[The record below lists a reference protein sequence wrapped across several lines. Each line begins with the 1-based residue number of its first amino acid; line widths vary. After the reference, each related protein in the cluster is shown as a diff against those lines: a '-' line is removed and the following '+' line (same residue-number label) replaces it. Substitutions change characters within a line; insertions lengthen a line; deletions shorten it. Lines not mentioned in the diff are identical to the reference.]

1 MDHAELEQVAAQI
14 VAPGKGLLAADESTP
29 TIGKRFAA
37 VSVESTPENRRGYR
51 ELLLTAPG
59 LAEHISGVILFDETL
74 RQSSS
79 GGVPFAEVLEQAG
92 ILPGIKVDRGTTALP
107 GFPDETTTAGLDGLR
122 ERFAEYRELGA
133 RFAKWRAVI
142 RVGAGLPT
150 SFAVRANAHGLARYA
165 ALAQEAGLV
174 PVVEPEVLMDGHHS
188 IDRCAEV
195 TETVLEAV
203 YAELFAHRVHLEGT
217 VLKPNMVISG
227 QDASHRADPRQVAE
241 ETLRVMR
248 RRVPAAVPGLVF
260 LSGGQ
265 SESEATLHLSLMNR
279 IGDVPWQLSFSYGRA
294 LQQSVLRTW
303 AGRSDRTGP
312 AQRALI
318 HRAHLNGLARD
329 GQYEPRH
336 EAA

>member
-37 VSVESTPENRRGYR
+37 VSVESSPENRRGYR

-74 RQSSS
+74 RQSTS
-79 GGVPFAEVLEQAG
+79 GGVPFAEVLQLAG

-107 GFPDETTTAGLDGLR
+107 GFPGETATAGLDGLR

-195 TETVLEAV
+195 TEAVLEAV

-312 AQRALI
+312 AQRALL

>member
-74 RQSSS
+74 RQSTS
-79 GGVPFAEVLEQAG
+79 GGVPFAEVLQQAG

-107 GFPDETTTAGLDGLR
+107 GFAGETATAGLDGLR

-142 RVGAGLPT
+142 RVGPGLPT
-150 SFAVRANAHGLARYA
+150 SVAVRANAHGLARYA

-174 PVVEPEVLMDGHHS
+174 PVVEPEVLMDGDHP

-195 TETVLEAV
+195 TEAVLEAV

-217 VLKPNMVISG
+217 VLKPNMVIPG
-227 QDASHRADPRQVAE
+227 QDASHGADPRQVAE

-279 IGDVPWQLSFSYGRA
+279 IGGVPWQLSFSYGRA

-303 AGRSDRTGP
+303 AGRSDRTGA
-312 AQRALI
+312 AQRALL